1 MNNDTSSVLRVG
13 LIGFGYAGRTIHA
26 PLIASVPGLELA
38 AVASSRRDQVAAAW
52 PGVRVTDD
60 YPALA
65 RDSAC
70 DLVVIA
76 TPNDSHYALAR
87 AALESGRHVVVD
99 KPFTVTLAE
108 ADGLVA
114 LAQQHKRLLSVFH
127 NRRWDSDFVTL
138 KRCIDSGEL
147 GDVREFIS
155 RFDRFE
161 PVPRDRWRERPER
174 GGGLWF
180 DLGPHLVDQALCL
193 FGAPQTVSAD
203 MAVLRDGANAV
214 DYAQVVLG
222 YSSRRVILHCTRLAA
237 APGPR
242 FEAHGTLGSFQCHGL
257 DVQEEQLKAGRR
269 PGSVGW
275 GDDPQPVFLTD
286 GRHVP
291 RRSEARPRAKGDYR
305 DYYVRIRDAIA
316 GRGAN
321 PVPPAEARRVM
332 AVLECA
338 IRSAGQGRTIQF
350 DPVST

>member
-1 MNNDTSSVLRVG
+1 MSTVLRVG

-26 PLIASVPGLELA
+26 PLIASVPGFELV
-38 AVASSRRDQVAAAW
+38 AVASSRCDQVAEAW

-60 YPALA
+60 YQALA
-65 RDSAC
+65 ADPAC

-87 AALESGRHVVVD
+87 AALEAGRHVVVD

-108 ADGLVA
+108 ADDLVA
-114 LAQQHKRLLSVFH
+114 LAERQRRLLSVFH

-138 KRCIDSGEL
+138 KRCLDSGEL
-147 GDVREFIS
+147 GEVRELNS
-155 RFDRFE
+155 RFDRFD

-180 DLGPHLVDQALCL
+180 DLGPHLIDQALCL
-193 FGAPQTVSAD
+193 FGSPQAVSAD
-203 MAVLRDGANAV
+203 LAVLRDGASAI
-214 DYAQVVLG
+214 DYAQVNLAYPG
-222 YSSRRVILHCTRLAA
+222 RRVTLHCTRLAA

-242 FEAHGTLGSFQCHGL
+242 FEAHGTLGSFHCHGL
-257 DVQEEQLKAGRR
+257 DVQEEQLKAGRI
-269 PGSVGW
+269 PGSAGW
-275 GDDPQPVFLTD
+275 GDDPQPVFITD
-286 GRHVP
+286 GHRLP
-291 RRSEARPRAKGDYR
+291 RRAEARPRARGDYR
-305 DYYVRIRDAIA
+305 GYYIRIRDALL

-321 PVPPAEARRVM
+321 PVSPAEARHVM

-338 IRSAGQGRTIQF
+338 IRSAEQGRTIRF

>member
-1 MNNDTSSVLRVG
+1 MNNDKSSALRVG

-26 PLIASVPGLELA
+26 PLIASVPGLELV
-38 AVASSRRDQVAAAW
+38 AVASSRREQVAAAW
-52 PGVRVTDD
+52 PGVRVMDD

-70 DLVVIA
+70 DLLVIA

-108 ADGLVA
+108 ADDLLA
-114 LAQQHKRLLSVFH
+114 LAQQQKRLLSVFH

-138 KRCIDSGEL
+138 KQCIDSGAL

-180 DLGPHLVDQALCL
+180 DLGPHLIDQALSL
-193 FGAPQTVSAD
+193 FGAPQSVGAD
-203 MAVLRDGANAV
+203 MAVLRDGASAV
-214 DYAQVVLG
+214 DYAQVVLC
-222 YSSRRVILHCTRLAA
+222 YSNRRVILHCTRLAA

-269 PGSVGW
+269 PGSAGW
-275 GDDPQPVFLTD
+275 GDDPQPVFITD
-286 GRHVP
+286 GRRAP
-291 RRSEARPRAKGDYR
+291 RRTEARPRAKGDYR
-305 DYYVRIRDAIA
+305 DYYVRIRDAIL

-338 IRSAGQGRTIQF
+338 LRSAEQGRTIPF